1 MKYWDMA
8 KACMTSQQEIA
19 YTINDTLAKNPEVSG
34 QEKESSSFIC
44 NTLEKAGMPV
54 ERALAGIQY
63 AFRAEAVKSTAAGAP
78 KLAILCEYDALPN
91 IGHGC
96 GHSASGS
103 VSVLAALTLHE
114 LNKELLAQGQSGL
127 PMNVDIIGTPDEEL
141 TGGKIDLVNA
151 GVFNDYDFAI
161 MVHMD
166 GVETRANSDFLALDD
181 YRIVFHGKPAH
192 AAGEPWN
199 GVNALNGMQLALN
212 AIDML
217 RQQVR
222 PEVRIGYY
230 VVAGGR
236 ASNII
241 PDYAEFECCIRHTD
255 RTYLDTVVAKVM
267 NCVAG
272 AALATGTTY
281 EITQYGHKFD
291 NMAWNETGTELINRV
306 LTELDFP
313 HVTGRPTD
321 LGSSDIGNVSKVCP
335 AFHPNL
341 RLKGEPKVCHTKEFA
356 AAMLEPTIK
365 ETITEGAQLIAK
377 TLLTLMEEPEVL
389 KAIKEEFNSSVK
401 H

>member
-1 MKYWDMA
+1 MKYWELA
-8 KACMTSQQEIA
+8 TACMTAQQDIA
-19 YTINDTLAKNPEVSG
+19 FTINETLAKNPEVSG
-34 QEKESSSFIC
+34 QEKESSAFIC
-44 NTLEKAGMPV
+44 NVLEKAGIPV
-54 ERALAGIQY
+54 ERALAGIRY
-63 AFRAEAVKSTAAGAP
+63 AFRGEAVKATVAGAP
-78 KLAILCEYDALPN
+78 RLAILCEYDALPN

-96 GHSASGS
+96 GHCASGS
-103 VSVLAALTLHE
+103 VSTLAALTLHE
-114 LNKELLAQGQSGL
+114 VNNALVAQGEAGL

-222 PEVRIGYY
+222 PETRIGYY

-241 PDYAEFECCIRHTD
+241 PDYAEFECCIRHTE

-291 NMAWNETGTELINRV
+291 NLSLI
-306 LTELDFP
+306 
-313 HVTGRPTD
+313 H
-321 LGSSDIGNVSKVCP
+321 I
-335 AFHPNL
+335 
-341 RLKGEPKVCHTKEFA
+341 
-356 AAMLEPTIK
+356 
-365 ETITEGAQLIAK
+365 
-377 TLLTLMEEPEVL
+377 
-389 KAIKEEFNSSVK
+389 
-401 H
+401 

>member
-1 MKYWDMA
+1 MKYWELAMT
-8 KACMTSQQEIA
+8 CMTAQQNIA
-19 YTINDTLAKNPEVSG
+19 YAINEMLAKNPEISG
-34 QEKESSSFIC
+34 QEEKSSALIC
-44 NTLEKAGMPV
+44 DVLEKAGIPV
-54 ERALAGIQY
+54 ERALAGIPY
-63 AFRAEAVKSTAAGAP
+63 AFRGEAVKATIAGAP
-78 KLAILCEYDALPN
+78 RLAILCEYDALPN

-103 VSVLAALTLHE
+103 VSTLAALTVHE
-114 LNKELLAQGQSGL
+114 VNKALLAQGEIGL

-199 GVNALNGMQLALN
+199 GVNALNGMQLALH

-222 PEVRIGYY
+222 PETRIGYY

-241 PDYAEFECCIRHTD
+241 PDYAEFECCIRHTE

-291 NMAWNETGTELINRV
+291 NMAWNETGTDLINRM
-306 LTELDFP
+306 LTELELP

-335 AFHPNL
+335 AFHPSL
-341 RLKGEPKVCHTKEFA
+341 RLKGEPKICHTKEFA

-365 ETITEGAQLIAK
+365 DTIIEGAQLITR
-377 TLLTLMEEPEVL
+377 TLLTLMAEPQVL
-389 KAIKEEFNSSVK
+389 TAIKAEFDRTVK

>member
-1 MKYWDMA
+1 MKYWDLA
-8 KACMTSQQEIA
+8 MTCLTAQQESA
-19 YTINDTLAKNPEVSG
+19 YTINETLAKNPEISG
-34 QEKESSSFIC
+34 QEKESSALIC
-44 NTLEKAGMPV
+44 TVLEKAGIPV
-54 ERALAGIQY
+54 ERALAGIPY
-63 AFRAEAVKSTAAGAP
+63 AFRGEAVKAAAAGAP
-78 KLAILCEYDALPN
+78 RLAILCEYDALPN

-103 VSVLAALTLHE
+103 VSTLAALTLHE
-114 LNKELLAQGQSGL
+114 LNKALLAQGQPSL
-127 PMNVDIIGTPDEEL
+127 PMQVDIIGTPDEEL

-151 GVFNDYDFAI
+151 GIFHDYDFAI

-181 YRIVFHGKPAH
+181 YRITFHGKPAH

-199 GVNALNGMQLALN
+199 GVNALNGMQLALS

-222 PEVRIGYY
+222 PETRIGYY

-241 PDYAEFECCIRHTD
+241 PEYAEFECCIRHTE

-291 NMAWNETGTELINRV
+291 NMAWNETGTALINRV
-306 LTELDFP
+306 LTELDIP

-335 AFHPNL
+335 AFHPAL
-341 RLKGEPKVCHTKEFA
+341 RLKGAPKVCHTKEFA

-365 ETITEGAQLIAK
+365 DTITEGAQLITK
-377 TLLTLMEEPEVL
+377 TLLTLMEEPAVL
-389 KAIKEEFNSSVK
+389 AAIKAEFARTVK

>member
-1 MKYWDMA
+1 MKYWELA
-8 KACMTSQQEIA
+8 TACMTAQQDIA
-19 YTINDTLAKNPEVSG
+19 FTINETLAKNPEVSG
-34 QEKESSSFIC
+34 QEKESSAFIC
-44 NTLEKAGMPV
+44 NALEKAGIPV
-54 ERALAGIQY
+54 ERALAGIPY
-63 AFRAEAVKSTAAGAP
+63 AFRGEAVKASIAGAP
-78 KLAILCEYDALPN
+78 RLAILCEYDALPN

-96 GHSASGS
+96 GHCASGS
-103 VSVLAALTLHE
+103 VSTLAALTLHE
-114 LNKELLAQGQSGL
+114 VNKALVAQGEAGL

-222 PEVRIGYY
+222 PETRIGYY

-241 PDYAEFECCIRHTD
+241 PDYAEFECCIRHTE

-291 NMAWNETGTELINRV
+291 NMAWNETGTDLINRM
-306 LTELDFP
+306 LTELELP

-365 ETITEGAQLIAK
+365 DTIIEGAQLITR
-377 TLLTLMEEPEVL
+377 TLLTLMVEPQVL
-389 KAIKEEFNSSVK
+389 AAIKAEFAHTVK